1 MNTWVSA
8 MPRKALFT
16 GLAKC
21 VCGGGVL
28 RVCTHMLR
36 GAVGWGGLVES
47 RRKIEC

>member
-21 VCGGGVL
+21 VLGGGCFEGVY
-28 RVCTHMLR
+28 THAE
-36 GAVGWGGLVES
+36 GCCGVGGGLLNQEG
-47 RRKIEC
+47 R